1 MTLTGG
7 GSQVGDC
14 ARIDARNAEGGGLH
28 VNVFVHKG
36 KVTDSCICVKD
47 MCAYSMVAVR
57 VFFECGVM

>member
-1 MTLTGG
+1 M
-7 GSQVGDC
+7 GDC